1 MKRRLLYYHSD
12 SFSILTKSKGAD
24 AIESHFMPLAQRV
37 QLKRSANSNS
47 NLPNAGG
54 NDNNVVHESVPWT
67 MEGEAKKCFSSLCV
81 MFNRTCS
88 SCSSNQQVSRRI
100 YQSMGSDHERTQ
112 SFWHFSN
119 SCGRSGSCN
128 RSQKRKAGVRGLQ
141 NGKEKVCLVNVF
153 FWKVLDD
160 NQLNRD
166 ILKKV
171 ESNKL
176 VRSCLLGEDFFSP
189 FISFF
194 FFFRK
199 QHLRKTTMLLRVILR
214 FGLQR
219 K

>member
-1 MKRRLLYYHSD
+1 MRWRRRWNEDYYYYHYLIRFLSWQN
-12 SFSILTKSKGAD
+12 
-24 AIESHFMPLAQRV
+24 QRE
-37 QLKRSANSNS
+37 LMR
-47 NLPNAGG
+47 
-54 NDNNVVHESVPWT
+54 
-67 MEGEAKKCFSSLCV
+67 SSLISCLWLSAFNWSEVQTPIRICQTQEAMIIMSCTNLFLGQWKVKRKNVFLVLFV

-176 VRSCLLGEDFFSP
+176 VRSCLLVEDFFFP

-194 FFFRK
+194 FSF
-199 QHLRKTTMLLRVILR
+199 
-214 FGLQR
+214 
-219 K
+219 